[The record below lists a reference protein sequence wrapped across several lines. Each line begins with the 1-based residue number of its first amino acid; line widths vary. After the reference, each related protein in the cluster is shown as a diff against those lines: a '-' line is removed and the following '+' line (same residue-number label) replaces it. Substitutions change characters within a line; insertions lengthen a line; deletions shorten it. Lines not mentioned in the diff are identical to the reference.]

1 MKQFLVTICI
11 MALIPS
17 ILKCSYLTNSLKS
30 FKFEINRVPS
40 AGFLFIDIGET
51 NSVDSWVVSLIIYLC
66 NISSKITWISTSS
79 SSGEKLGFF
88 VLCVMGVSFSNSIV
102 SHLTICKINL
112 SDVSFCHSGIC
123 SANCPPWKFLG
134 VFFKLT
140 SGAGINISWDL
151 LLWSF
156 RTFFWWGRLPFPR
169 PIYCCYTLIGSNFHF
184 FSTYLSL
191 LDL

>member
-1 MKQFLVTICI
+1 MKQFFVTMCK

-30 FKFEINRVPS
+30 FKFEINLVPS
-40 AGFLFIDIGET
+40 AGFLFINIGET
-51 NSVDSWVVSLIIYLC
+51 NSVDSWVVFLIIYLC

-88 VLCVMGVSFSNSIV
+88 ALCVMGVSFSNSIV
-102 SHLTICKINL
+102 SPLTICNINL

-123 SANCPPWKFLG
+123 SANFPPWKCLE
-134 VFFKLT
+134 VCFKLT

-151 LLWSF
+151 LLWSS
-156 RTFFWWGRLPFPR
+156 RTFFGER
-169 PIYCCYTLIGSNFHF
+169 GSP
-184 FSTYLSL
+184 S
-191 LDL
+191 LDLIFWIFIVTILWLVVTFTSF